1 MFNILMLSIALATAA
16 PVQDKPRN
24 PTCRALLYASGLVRD
39 FWPMRP
45 AAEQLRRWRD
55 RSQAYV
61 KAGGHPAIV
70 SWLYGR
76 SAANVFER
84 ELHHR
89 RLLKGVVESP
99 IEPGVGLLEIDREG
113 LLGEYPELSSW
124 LPPDYHLVIDPELEV
139 SSDTQAALNRG
150 EENVI
155 VLPLNLVT
163 GDLTEVDRTALRAV
177 AGHVQR
183 RRDRMNGDY
192 TLSLIF
198 ETEYDVPALGARPAK
213 AHVEAESILTGTL
226 NTVFHLKRFCENP
239 GDPEASADAEHHLNL
254 TWREIEAYRQLV
266 LPRLGRVLKEAE
278 SLMFDNEGHWIVGSL
293 TVTFQHPRPVWD
305 LKAARRWFRAE
316 KARFE
321 RIDAVF
327 SGLHARFARETA
339 HGKLLIP
346 NAATCTEVGQLTALL
361 GTLAPLAR

>member
-1 MFNILMLSIALATAA
+1 MFNILMVTIALAVAA
-16 PVQDKPRN
+16 EKPN
-24 PTCRALLYASGLVRD
+24 YPLCHMLLYAGGVARD
-39 FWPMRP
+39 LSPGRP
-45 AAEQLRRWRD
+45 AVDRLERWRN
-55 RSQAYV
+55 RSLNFLKDGGRPEVVSYV
-61 KAGGHPAIV
+61 
-70 SWLYGR
+70 YGIG
-76 SAANVFER
+76 AFHLFNQ
-84 ELHHR
+84 ELKKR
-89 RLLKGVVESP
+89 GLFKDFVENP
-99 IEPGVGLLEIDREG
+99 MNPGVGVFEIDREA
-113 LLGEYPELSSW
+113 LLREQ
-124 LPPDYHLVIDPELEV
+124 PDLAPWIPADYRLVLDPEAEV
-139 SSDTQAALNRG
+139 LSDAQASVYRG
-150 EENVI
+150 KENIISV
-155 VLPLNLVT
+155 PLNVVT
-163 GDLTEVDRTALRAV
+163 GKLTTVDRTALRAV

-183 RRDRMNGDY
+183 RRDRLNGDH

-198 ETEYDVPALGARPAK
+198 ETEYDVPALGTRPAK
-213 AHVEAESILTGTL
+213 AQVEAESILTGTL

-239 GDPEASADAEHHLNL
+239 GDPEASTDAKHHLNV

-266 LPRLGRVLKEAE
+266 LPRLDRVLSEAE